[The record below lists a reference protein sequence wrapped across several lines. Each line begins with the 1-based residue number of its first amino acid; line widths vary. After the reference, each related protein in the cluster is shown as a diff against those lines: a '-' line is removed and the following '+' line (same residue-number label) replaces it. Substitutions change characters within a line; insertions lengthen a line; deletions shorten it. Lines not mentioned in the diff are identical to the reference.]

1 MTILLVH
8 REQKEQ
14 LQKMKDFGSE
24 PQMPDHLP
32 PQDSRLTNTSSR
44 PGMYPVWENVCSEHP
59 IVPNLYVCL
68 SDLFI
73 LQQV

>member
-1 MTILLVH
+1 MAILFVC

-32 PQDSRLTNTSSR
+32 PPDSRLQNTASR
-44 PGMYPVWENVCSEHP
+44 PGMYPVWKNVCSENEM
-59 IVPNLYVCL
+59 VPTLCVGL
-68 SDLFI
+68 FFDIFI
-73 LQQV
+73 LQ